1 MKMYANGMRGIARV
15 LGTPKCCVQV
25 GRYGRGKYEELVELW
40 GKAEEMVEGK
50 VIAEVVDEMWTYP

>member
-1 MKMYANGMRGIARV
+1 